1 MFLLPF
7 FRGAK
12 KKPYL
17 TTQQF
22 CDFLNK
28 QQRDPRLNEVLYPN
42 YTLAKADELIHRYE
56 TKSGM
61 AQKGKNVGRTV
72 LVNTHLVQL
81 ICRSCKTSL
90 YILSRFTYLTTYMSV
105 MNSYDGVRARTHTC
119 IHAYTHVY
127 IYVHALTHALTITH
141 TSRVC

>member
-105 MNSYDGVRARTHTC
+105 MNSYDGVRARAHMHSC
-119 IHAYTHVY
+119 IHTRTHICACTYTR
-127 IYVHALTHALTITH
+127 THNNTH
-141 TSRVC
+141 HEFF